1 MADSRVNEYFL
12 SFEINGSKKYMKR
25 ISVIG
30 FGKIG
35 QAVAANI
42 LEKGIAVT
50 AIDTNPVLQDVFKNG
65 IYKTSEPGLSDI
77 LVSGF
82 NNNKLVI
89 TDDFS
94 FIKGSDSIIVAI
106 PLLIDK
112 QKKILDEPF
121 LEAMK
126 KIAPFT
132 ENKVVIVIETSV
144 PVGFGRNSVV
154 PAIESQ
160 GKKHGTDFLLAHSPE
175 RIKSG
180 TMLEQLLQIPK
191 VIGGVSKEA
200 TDKTHEIYQHFFG
213 KELLHRVENIEAAE
227 VLKLAGMIYRD
238 VNIALSNQLAQFAD
252 IAGVDFAD
260 LISLINTDKEANLLQ
275 PGIGVGG
282 HCTPVYPYFLIENFK
297 QAGLDFTLASQSR
310 LINNQMADYA
320 VSLIKDKVKNKRALM
335 LGLSFRPNVKEDA
348 LSTTYLLNDVLLKT
362 GFEVWLHDVEFSE
375 KEIKEKGFNA
385 AENIYDNGSEV
396 VFLVT
401 MHGEYSQI
409 DFEKLA
415 DSGVRYF
422 VDGRNNIDRNKVQK
436 AGIKYIGIG
445 H

>member
-1 MADSRVNEYFL
+1 MN
-12 SFEINGSKKYMKR
+12 R
-25 ISVIG
+25 ITVVG

-42 LEKGIAVT
+42 LEKDISVT
-50 AIDTNPVLQDVFKNG
+50 AIDINPELQEVFKNG
-65 IYKTSEPGLSDI
+65 IYKTNEPGLSDI
-77 LVSGF
+77 LISGYK
-82 NNNKLVI
+82 NNKLVI

-94 FIKGSDSIIVAI
+94 FIKGSDSIIIAI
-106 PLLIDK
+106 PLLIDN

-121 LEAMK
+121 LAAMRK
-126 KIAPFT
+126 LVPFT
-132 ENKVVIVIETSV
+132 ENKMVIVIETSV

-154 PAIESQ
+154 PAIESL
-160 GKKHGTDFLLAHSPE
+160 GKKHGKDFLLAHSPE

-200 TDKTHEIYQHFFG
+200 TDKAYEIYQLFFK
-213 KELLHRVENIEAAE
+213 KELLHRVESIEAAE
-227 VLKLAGMIYRD
+227 MLKLAGMIYRD

-252 IAGVDFAD
+252 VSGVNFTD
-260 LISLINTDKEANLLQ
+260 LIPLINTDKEANLLQ

-320 VSLIKDKVKNKRALM
+320 VSLVKDKVKSKKALA

-348 LSTTYLLNDVLLKT
+348 LSTTYLLNDVLLKS
-362 GFEVWLHDVEFSE
+362 GFEVLVHDTEFSE
-375 KEIKEKGFNA
+375 KEIKEKGFNPA
-385 AENIYDNGSEV
+385 ATIYDNDSEV
-396 VFLVT
+396 AFLVT
-401 MHGEYSQI
+401 MHDEYSKI
-409 DFEKLA
+409 DFVKLA
-415 DSGVRYF
+415 ASGVKYF
-422 VDGRNNIDRNKVQK
+422 VDGRNNINRNEVQN
-436 AGIKYIGIG
+436 AGIQYIGIG